1 VTVRMKRQVGF
12 TLIELVVVVA
22 IIAALAAMAFAIP
35 RWRVRNA
42 SVDATA
48 AEMVVRLAGLRST
61 ALTDGVDRIFVFAD
75 ADPSAGRDATTFIL
89 TGPAAGWKLESF
101 DPAQPRLNL
110 GAGGAVDE
118 TVLPRN
124 LRRLTT
130 ASGFAPRPLHE
141 SKLNDSQMLGSCGS
155 VTCFAIRYTGDGEV
169 WGEKPDGSLYGQ
181 QPPDAPGFGFVL
193 ARAEDD
199 GSSPA
204 AKRRAVVIGFPTGV
218 VKSYSP

>member
-1 VTVRMKRQVGF
+1 VNVRMKRQGGF
-12 TLIELVVVVA
+12 TLIELVIVVA

-42 SVDATA
+42 SVDASA

-75 ADPSAGRDATTFIL
+75 ADPSAGRDATAFIL
-89 TGPAAGWKLESF
+89 SNPGPTWTLAGF
-101 DPAQPRLNL
+101 NPAQPSLNL

-141 SKLNDSQMLGSCGS
+141 ARLNDSQMLGSCGS
-155 VTCFAIRYTGDGEV
+155 VGCFAIRYTGDGEV
-169 WGEKPDGSLYGQ
+169 WGEKPDGSLYGRQ
-181 QPPDAPGFGFVL
+181 APDAPGFGFVL

>member
-1 VTVRMKRQVGF
+1 VNVRMKRQRGF
-12 TLIELVVVVA
+12 TLIEAMVVVA
-22 IIAALAAMAFAIP
+22 IIAVLAAMAFAIP

-75 ADPSAGRDATTFIL
+75 ADPSAGRDATTFVL
-89 TGPAAGWKLESF
+89 RSPGPAWTLASF
-101 DPAQPRLNL
+101 DPAQPGLNL
-110 GAGGAVDE
+110 GAGGSVDE
-118 TVLPRN
+118 ILLPRN

-130 ASGFAPRPLHE
+130 ASGFAPRPLQQA
-141 SKLNDSQMLGSCGS
+141 KLNDDQMLGSCGA
-155 VTCFAIRYTGDGEV
+155 VMCFAIRYTGDGEV
-169 WGEKPDGSLYGQ
+169 WGEKPDGSLYGK